1 MYKGHNGCG
10 ILAFYA
16 SDDSLLG
23 GQSRE
28 LRILYYTKDGYH
40 IYWSATQ
47 YNVVLFD
54 TKVEKFS
61 WIGSPF
67 DGIEHDLWR
76 PIQLLNFQQEGL
88 AMATGASDHQS
99 WLDGPIQLWVY
110 DKSWSLKQ
118 TIAPPMASLIY
129 GPDNYDDESIP
140 RTDSIEGTE
149 DNSEDDNNN
158 DSESGGDGYDDDDG
172 DDSSGGE
179 DEYEDN
185 AEDEDDDDDDQLS
198 SEDSSSDN
206 DSKDGSDCEDQPPAK
221 RQK

>member
-1 MYKGHNGCG
+1 MK
-10 ILAFYA
+10 
-16 SDDSLLG
+16 
-23 GQSRE
+23 
-28 LRILYYTKDGYH
+28 K
-40 IYWSATQ
+40 

-140 RTDSIEGTE
+140 RVFLL
-149 DNSEDDNNN
+149 SEAQDILLPCPGVLLHCDRNW
-158 DSESGGDGYDDDDG
+158 SV
-172 DDSSGGE
+172 
-179 DEYEDN
+179 
-185 AEDEDDDDDDQLS
+185 LS
-198 SEDSSSDN
+198 RYMRVGHWIIGFHMPLRKALCYIHILITTLRSHHSFSLTHL
-206 DSKDGSDCEDQPPAK
+206 
-221 RQK
+221 